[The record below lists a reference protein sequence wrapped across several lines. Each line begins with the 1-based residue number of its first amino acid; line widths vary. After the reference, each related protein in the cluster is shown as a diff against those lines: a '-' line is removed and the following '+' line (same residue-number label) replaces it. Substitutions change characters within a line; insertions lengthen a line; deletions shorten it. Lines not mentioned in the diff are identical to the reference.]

1 MSETV
6 ISSSSNSIEKA
17 IDKYYDT
24 TSDSNSSNSSHS
36 SKGVLRTRDIPL
48 VSLGFL

>member
-36 SKGVLRTRDIPL
+36 SKGVLR
-48 VSLGFL
+48 SLGFL